1 MIISYSGM
9 KLNGL
14 QVRSLNPWFINKL
27 IQARGLSPLLKDFQ
41 HQSQFVIADID
52 SNHILIFKNIPVS
65 TID

>member
-1 MIISYSGM
+1 MQ
-9 KLNGL
+9 LNEL
-14 QVRSLNPWFINKL
+14 QVRSLNLWFINKR

-41 HQSQFVIADID
+41 YQSQFVAVDID